1 MQPDILQNL
10 FAALGSDDESDSRP
24 VVQSASSKTE
34 PKPTKHDNAAPRG
47 GRSGDRGERGGRGGR
62 GGARGGRGRGGA
74 SRGGYSNEDG
84 QLLPTVIANRQ
95 P

>member
-1 MQPDILQNL
+1 MSVASKVRSADQSQPDTLQNL

-24 VVQSASSKTE
+24 VAASKTE

-47 GRSGDRGERGGRGGR
+47 GRSSDRGERGGRGGR
-62 GGARGGRGRGGA
+62 GGARGSRGRGGA

-84 QLLPTVIANRQ
+84 
-95 P
+95 